1 MDTFF
6 IIVYALILCGLLYWR
21 ITVLCNKREEELK
34 KFYKKQL
41 IAEMER
47 DIVMSAKF
55 FCNKD
60 CEYYPCHKGLSEI
73 NCLFCFCPLYRDEN
87 CGGNFTVLSN
97 GIKDCS
103 NCIFPHVAG
112 NYDKIIERLK

>member
-1 MDTFF
+1 MHFM
-6 IIVYALILCGLLYWR
+6 R
-21 ITVLCNKREEELK
+21 
-34 KFYKKQL
+34 
-41 IAEMER
+41 MECVW
-47 DIVMSAKF
+47 IMSKYKF

-87 CGGNFTVLSN
+87 CGGNFTVLGN

-103 NCIFPHVAG
+103 NCVFPHVPA
-112 NYDKIIERLK
+112 NYDKIIERLRQ